1 MKNYLLFDLDGTL
14 TDSGEGIMNSVA
26 YALKQFG
33 IYDAD
38 REVLRKCIGPPL
50 KDSFM
55 KYYGFSE
62 EKAEEGVE
70 KYREYF
76 ADKGMFENAVYDGI
90 PEMLGRLKAAGK
102 KMYVATSKPSYF
114 ALKILEHFG
123 LNDYFIDMQGSNMDG
138 TRSKKDEV
146 IAYVLEK
153 NQITDLS
160 DVVMIGDR
168 KYDILGSRICGIS
181 NVGVLFGYGSRA
193 ELEESQADYIA
204 EDVNE
209 LEAFLLGE

>member
-1 MKNYLLFDLDGTL
+1 MKKYLLFDLDGTL

-26 YALKQFG
+26 YALEKFG
-33 IYDAD
+33 IFDAD
-38 REVLRKCIGPPL
+38 KEVLRKFIGPPL

-55 KYYGFSE
+55 NYYGFSE

-76 ADKGMFENAVYDGI
+76 AEKGIFENAVYEGI

-102 KMYVATSKPSYF
+102 KMYVATSKPSFF

-123 LNDYFIDMQGSNMDG
+123 LNEYFKDMQGSNMDG

-146 IAYVLEK
+146 ITYVLEK
-153 NQITDLS
+153 NQITDLD
-160 DVVMIGDR
+160 DVMMVGDR
-168 KYDILGSRICGIS
+168 KYDILGSRKCGVS
-181 NVGVLFGYGSRA
+181 NVGVLFGYGSRT
-193 ELEESQADYIA
+193 ELEESKADFLA
-204 EDVNE
+204 KDVKE
-209 LEAFLLGE
+209 LEAILLGV